1 MRRLQG
7 RALPRLAQ
15 EELKRGW
22 TMAPCSAAAAAA
34 AVATA
39 AVAAAASAAAEV
51 PDGNYFVQSPSHLL
65 SMAEIWG
72 KNEGQW
78 HRSGFETRGLKVQR
92 KSIKT
97 RFYYSIV
104 TACTRSPYLENFKTR
119 GMRRSTARCRN
130 HALAGARERRRRT

>member
-15 EELKRGW
+15 EELKMGW

-51 PDGNYFVQSPSHLL
+51 SDGNYFVQSPSHLL

-78 HRSGFETRGLKVQR
+78 HRSGFETRGL
-92 KSIKT
+92 
-97 RFYYSIV
+97 
-104 TACTRSPYLENFKTR
+104 
-119 GMRRSTARCRN
+119 
-130 HALAGARERRRRT
+130 

>member
-1 MRRLQG
+1 MHRLQG

-39 AVAAAASAAAEV
+39 AAAASAAAEV
-51 PDGNYFVQSPSHLL
+51 PDGNSFVQSPSHLL

-72 KNEGQW
+72 KNEG
-78 HRSGFETRGLKVQR
+78 R
-92 KSIKT
+92 
-97 RFYYSIV
+97 
-104 TACTRSPYLENFKTR
+104 
-119 GMRRSTARCRN
+119 
-130 HALAGARERRRRT
+130 